1 MPSAFVSLV
10 LVVLCA
16 AAYMHFTQPSS
27 PPPPASAQSAEARRV
42 QSIIEKESG
51 GEAVRA
57 PPPSASAKSAEARR
71 VQSIIEKESGGE
83 AVRALFLVSA
93 SGEPKKSQHN
103 TLKNRLQIAAKLAFY

>member
-1 MPSAFVSLV
+1 
-10 LVVLCA
+10 
-16 AAYMHFTQPSS
+16 MHFMQPSS
-27 PPPPASAQSAEARRV
+27 PPPP
-42 QSIIEKESG
+42 
-51 GEAVRA
+51 
-57 PPPSASAKSAEARR
+57 ASAKSAEARR